1 MKLPR
6 RRVERSEQLVSR
18 VGVGIDQGVEERRL
32 AGIRVADQRDAKGLV
47 ALACAALCAA
57 LALDLVELLLD
68 RLDALADHAPVEL
81 DLRFTGAAAV
91 ADAAALAFEVAP
103 AAHEAG

>member
-47 ALACAALCAA
+47 ALACAA